1 MPDNLRTQV
10 DDINDM
16 VSLFHMD
23 VIEVPMVEADD
34 VIATL
39 VTDLSKDKN
48 NQIFIL
54 SGDKDL
60 YSLVSDNVKIYDTI
74 KKDTFDIEKTTLKF

>member
-39 VTDLSKDKN
+39 ATDLRKNKD

-54 SGDKDL
+54 S
-60 YSLVSDNVKIYDTI
+60 
-74 KKDTFDIEKTTLKF
+74 

>member
-1 MPDNLRTQV
+1 MPDNLRSQV

-23 VIEVPMVEADD
+23 VVEVPMVEADD

-39 VTDLSKDKN
+39 AKKLSQDKSN
-48 NQIFIL
+48 EIYIL
-54 SGDKDL
+54 S
-60 YSLVSDNVKIYDTI
+60 
-74 KKDTFDIEKTTLKF
+74 

>member
-39 VTDLSKDKN
+39 ATKLSKDKS

-54 SGDKDL
+54 S
-60 YSLVSDNVKIYDTI
+60 
-74 KKDTFDIEKTTLKF
+74 